1 MPLLQRPEGDLYYEV
16 CDIVP
21 PWVEHKQTILFLNGL
36 AMNSDIWVTWL
47 PELVP
52 YYRVIRTDLRGF
64 GRSFVPGKDDPWS
77 LELIAQDVLAVMQAT
92 DTERIHFVGESTGG
106 TVGMY
111 MGIEHPQALA
121 SLTPVS
127 AAHAGGSITMADRL
141 RDEIA
146 EIGMDAW
153 SERLMGRRFHAGA
166 ITEAMQRWFHDVQR
180 ASVPHVCVN
189 LTNMLI
195 AMDLTDRLGEIK
207 VPTLILSPDDSPFV
221 VVEEQVKRLRAIPG
235 SVLHVV
241 ANSRHGVSHSH
252 GPECGRALRE
262 FLERNFGS

>member
-1 MPLLQRPEGDLYYEV
+1 MPLLKRPEGDLYYDV

-21 PWVEHKQTILFLNGL
+21 PWVENKQTILFLNGL

-52 YYRVIRTDLRGF
+52 CYRVIRTDLRGF
-64 GRSFVPGKDDPWS
+64 GRSFVPGKTDPWS

-92 DTERIHFVGESTGG
+92 DTGQIHFVGESTGG

-111 MGIEHPQALA
+111 MAIEHPQALA

-127 AAHAGGSITMADRL
+127 AAHAGGSINMADRL

-153 SERLMGRRFHAGA
+153 SERLMGRRFHPGT
-166 ITEAMQRWFHDVQR
+166 ITEPMHRWFHDVQR
-180 ASVPHVCVN
+180 ASVPHVCVD
-189 LTNMLI
+189 LANMLI

-221 VVEEQVKRLRAIPG
+221 VGEEQVKRLRAIPN
-235 SVLHVV
+235 SILHVV

-252 GPECGRALRE
+252 GPECGRALRD
-262 FLERNFGS
+262 FLVRNFGA